1 MFEVEFH
8 DSFVFADETFL
19 GAAEASVMTHEIGH
33 CLGLRHTDYSAS
45 ADEPDFSSFMPDL
58 LKEPTVEPLQGY
70 DVTFGDVVVL

>member
-33 CLGLRHTDYSAS
+33 CLGLRHTDYNAS
-45 ADEPDFSSFMPDL
+45 ADEPDVSSFIAGPL
-58 LKEPTVEPLQGY
+58 NEPMVEPLQGY
-70 DVTFGDVVVL
+70 DITFGDVVVL